1 MPGRLDPEPIQRRDF
16 LGLASMTAAGVAVFG
31 SLIGML
37 RLAKPR
43 VLPEASSRFR
53 VGKPDD
59 IRPGTS
65 QIITAH
71 NVRLVR
77 TDEGI
82 AALSLVCTHLGCIV
96 SEEADGFSCPCHGS
110 KFSVE
115 GNVVAGPAPRALAW
129 LSVSQTPDGSIVVD
143 KAKQVA
149 AGNFFRVA

>member
-1 MPGRLDPEPIQRRDF
+1 MA
-16 LGLASMTAAGVAVFG
+16 ASGIAIFG

-53 VGKPDD
+53 VGKPGD

-65 QIITAH
+65 QLIPEQ

-82 AALSLVCTHLGCIV
+82 AAMSLICTHLGCIV
-96 SEEADGFSCPCHGS
+96 SEMKEGFECPCHGS
-110 KFSVE
+110 KFSA
-115 GNVVAGPAPRALAW
+115 GGDVVAGPAPRALPW

-143 KAKQVA
+143 KSKEVA
-149 AGNFFRVA
+149 AGNFFHVA